1 MAEFAILMPLFAL
14 LLVAGV
20 DVARVFYHQQTITN
34 CARNG
39 ALYLSDP
46 ASPLRSTYPDYQTA
60 ALADAS
66 GLNPALTASNISSTS
81 GADAS
86 GPNVSVTVTYK
97 FATISNY
104 LGFSTVNLSRTV
116 TMRVVP
122 LVPTF

>member
-1 MAEFAILMPLFAL
+1 MAEFAVLMPLFAL
-14 LLVAGV
+14 ILVAGT
-20 DVARVFYHQQTITN
+20 DVARVFFHQQTITN

-39 ALYLSDP
+39 ALFACDP
-46 ASPLRSTYPDYQTA
+46 GSPLRSTYADYKAA

-81 GADAS
+81 GSDANGS
-86 GPNVSVTVTYK
+86 YVAVTVTYQ
-97 FATISNY
+97 FATISSY

-122 LVPTF
+122 LTPSF